1 MTVKCPEYV
10 PAARPEVL
18 TQTFVVKGVVPLAG
32 VAVSQAESLAIVA
45 VGTTIDES
53 WTTSF
58 RHAMLDPT
66 APVNESEAGAV
77 EIVAFC
83 RLPDA
88 GAIVS
93 DCVAEAVRDAES
105 ATVKTSEVVPAV
117 VGVPE
122 KTPLAVSESPGTKG
136 DSLHV

>member
-1 MTVKCPEYV
+1 MPGGGLD
-10 PAARPEVL
+10 ASPEVL
-18 TQTFVVKGVVPLAG
+18 TQTFVVKGVVPLTG
-32 VAVSQAESLAIVA
+32 VAVSHAESLAIVA
-45 VGTTIDES
+45 VGTTIEES

-58 RHAMLDPT
+58 RHAILDPT

-93 DCVAEAVRDAES
+93 DCVTLADCAAASV
-105 ATVKTSEVVPAV
+105 TVKLTDVVPAV

-122 KTPLAVSESPGTKG
+122 
-136 DSLHV
+136 